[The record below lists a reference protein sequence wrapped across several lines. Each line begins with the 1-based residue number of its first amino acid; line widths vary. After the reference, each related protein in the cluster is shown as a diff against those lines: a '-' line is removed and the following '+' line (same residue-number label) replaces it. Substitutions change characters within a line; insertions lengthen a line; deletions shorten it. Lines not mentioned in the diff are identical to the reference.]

1 MKDARFL
8 SDLVQNGIRVR
19 RSERPFQLG
28 GKTWD
33 AGSLIISRSD
43 NLRKPDFEQILQTLV
58 EKHQKPLTPART
70 GMVDSGKDFGSRYVG
85 MIPETRVAVLSGE
98 PTSTLR
104 FGEVWHYFEQQLH
117 YPLTVLDAEYFD
129 GVALGDYDVLVLPDG
144 WGYRSFLNESRKN
157 QLKDWVADGGR
168 LIAMGRTLAY
178 LGGEDGFS
186 IEQKEEES
194 EDLEAET
201 PPSFAETSRERIR
214 GEITGAIFKSRVD
227 PTHPMAFG
235 YGDTY
240 YTLKLGSDTYI
251 LPDGGTVAALGES
264 PLPVAGFAGS
274 KAVTN
279 LAESLVFAMENYGRG
294 EVVYMADNPLFR
306 GFWENGKLFFAN
318 AIFMAE

>member
-1 MKDARFL
+1 MKDARCV

-19 RSERPFQLG
+19 RSEQAFQLG
-28 GKTWD
+28 GKTWG
-33 AGSLIISRSD
+33 AGSLIITRSD
-43 NLRKPDFEQILQTLV
+43 NLRKPDFQQVLQAAV
-58 EKHQKPLTPART
+58 EKHQKPLTPVRT
-70 GMVDSGKDFGSRYVG
+70 GLVDSGKDFGSRYVG
-85 MIPETRVAVLSGE
+85 MIPEPRVAVLSGE

-104 FGEVWHYFEQQLH
+104 FGEVWHYFEQQLN

-129 GVALGDYDVLVLPDG
+129 GVALDQYDILVLPDG
-144 WGYRSFLNESRKN
+144 WGYRSFLNERRKD

-168 LIAMGRTLAY
+168 LIAMGRALSY

-186 IEQKEEES
+186 IERMEMEP

-214 GEITGAIFKSRVD
+214 GEITGAIFKTKVD

-240 YTLKLGSDTYI
+240 FTLKLGSDTYT
-251 LPDGGTVAALGES
+251 LPDRGTVAALGES

-279 LAESLVFAMENYGRG
+279 LANSLVFAMENYGRG